1 MLEFSKEIKS
11 IFAEET
17 VTLLAHKNMRKTF
30 KDINIMAVI
39 KNKSSLKNLEVK
51 TKV

>member
-1 MLEFSKEIKS
+1 MLEFSPEIKR

-17 VTLLAHKNMRKTF
+17 ATILAHKNMRKTF
-30 KDINIMAVI
+30 KDIDILAVI

-51 TKV
+51 TKI